1 MKRKLKFNFIQR
13 TFLYGGAGFCGLT
26 IDGLSF
32 TLVSML
38 KTDIPL
44 IIINLI
50 SYNLGT
56 LTSFKLNKKFT
67 FKSDN
72 YKLSFFR
79 FYLTSILGMTS
90 STIALFLFSKYGF
103 SLIFSKVFATI
114 MAITLQYFINLSFSL
129 VKDSNYEKTH

>member
-13 TFLYGGAGFCGLT
+13 TFLYGSAGFCGLT

-32 TLVSML
+32 TLISMIRPQ
-38 KTDIPL
+38 IPL

-67 FKSDN
+67 FKSDI
-72 YKLSFFR
+72 YMLSFFR
-79 FYLTSILGMTS
+79 FYLTSIFGMTS
-90 STIALFLFSKYGF
+90 STISLYLFTKYGF
-103 SLIFSKVFATI
+103 SLIFSKMFATI
-114 MAITLQYFINLSFSL
+114 IAITLQYIINFSFSL
-129 VKDSNYEKTH
+129 VKNSNYEKNY

>member
-13 TFLYGGAGFCGLT
+13 TFLYGSAGLCGLT

-32 TLVSML
+32 TLISML
-38 KTDIPL
+38 EPEIPL

-67 FKSDN
+67 FKSDI
-72 YKLSFFR
+72 YILSFFR
-79 FYLTSILGMTS
+79 FYLTSIFGMTS
-90 STIALFLFSKYGF
+90 STISLYLFTKYGF
-103 SLIFSKVFATI
+103 SLIFSKVFA
-114 MAITLQYFINLSFSL
+114 
-129 VKDSNYEKTH
+129 YEK